1 MLPPPPPVTIRLMG
15 LSRGIFN
22 VLVSLLLSLFY
33 FRDKGA
39 TAGRKRKS
47 EMQMEEKKQ
56 SNPSKPKENNDKRKE
71 AKSERK
77 TDVGSRMAQKLHSGT
92 LNNIKLTR

>member
-15 LSRGIFN
+15 LSRGVFN

-33 FRDKGA
+33 FREKGA

-47 EMQMEEKKQ
+47 EMQMEEKKAKQ
-56 SNPSKPKENNDKRKE
+56 PKQTKGKQRQKKRSKK
-71 AKSERK
+71 
-77 TDVGSRMAQKLHSGT
+77 
-92 LNNIKLTR
+92 

>member
-1 MLPPPPPVTIRLMG
+1 MKCRW
-15 LSRGIFN
+15 
-22 VLVSLLLSLFY
+22 
-33 FRDKGA
+33 
-39 TAGRKRKS
+39 KR
-47 EMQMEEKKQ
+47 EKK

-92 LNNIKLTR
+92 LSNIKLNLIKKKKKLKANEKKYKTVLLNCKTKQTKKKAYKNRTL